1 MIKTN
6 CILSFIIV
14 LFTYSG
20 LAQSFNSY
28 SKIEKDSI
36 KNIDYIN
43 KDYQFLGDNFEIE
56 LGDENTKH
64 DSDLKFQPNFSYKD
78 SLRVVLKYNLK
89 SDYAVHLAFHKILKN
104 WENVGFYL
112 WMSPKASERLA
123 NTLNIYHPHLFY
135 EYLISEQEDATKE
148 SLFNNLKKTLQKE
161 LNVENPSFDT
171 NKALLKYAF
180 KLNPERE
187 IAMKAYFKKLNDKHK
202 K

>member
-36 KNIDYIN
+36 KNINYIE
-43 KDYQFLGDNFEIE
+43 KDYQFLSNDFKIDLN
-56 LGDENTKH
+56 DENEKQI
-64 DSDLKFQPNFSYKD
+64 SDLKLQPNFKYKD
-78 SLRVVLKYNLK
+78 SLRAILKYNLK
-89 SDYAVHLAFHKILKN
+89 SDYAVHLAYHRILKK
-104 WENVGFYL
+104 WENTGFYI
-112 WMSPKASERLA
+112 WMSPEDSEKLA
-123 NTLNIYHPHLFY
+123 NSLNIYHPHLFY
-135 EYLISEQEDATKE
+135 EYLVSEKEDAQKA
-148 SLFNNLKKTLQKE
+148 SLFSNLKQTLQKE
-161 LNVENPSFDT
+161 LKVENPEFDT

>member
-1 MIKTN
+1 
-6 CILSFIIV
+6 
-14 LFTYSG
+14 
-20 LAQSFNSY
+20 
-28 SKIEKDSI
+28 
-36 KNIDYIN
+36 
-43 KDYQFLGDNFEIE
+43 
-56 LGDENTKH
+56 
-64 DSDLKFQPNFSYKD
+64 
-78 SLRVVLKYNLK
+78 
-89 SDYAVHLAFHKILKN
+89 
-104 WENVGFYL
+104 
-112 WMSPKASERLA
+112 MSPKASERLA